1 MTDLAAGPPRR
12 GLLRSL
18 GPAIIVASV
27 VLGPGSILTSSKVG
41 CQYGYDMLWV
51 LAGAAILMI
60 AMVALSARLG
70 VVLKGT
76 PCDELARRL
85 GRPFA
90 AFVGIVLFLVIAS
103 FQSSN
108 NIAVLA
114 SIEPFFESSDA
125 PAASGAG
132 SAATSDWLIPTI
144 ALVALNVLIVAVMY
158 GLRKLYGVIE
168 TMMKILV
175 VVMIVGFAANLLF
188 ARPSAAG
195 VLGGLVPKLPPMEGL
210 LPRLSGGKVV
220 DPLWAVQGLIATTFS
235 VAGAF
240 YQAYLVREKGWTQ
253 TYLRQG
259 LVDSVVGIALLGMI
273 TMVIMITAASAL
285 HGMVDP
291 ADLKSAGDV
300 ASQLQPLFGPAA
312 KLLFCIGIFA
322 GAFSSFLV
330 NAMIGGALL
339 SDGLGLGASMDQ
351 RWPKLL
357 TTAALVI
364 GMGVAIASRSFGMSR
379 VGLIIFAQA
388 LTVLGVPILAG
399 SLLYLAT
406 RRELTGSRRVPFWM
420 KLLAAVGGLVTVA
433 LAVRTAWR
441 IYLQIT
447 AP

>member
-1 MTDLAAGPPRR
+1 MSDRPVLQRSR

-41 CQYGYDMLWV
+41 CQYGYDMIWV
-51 LAGAAILMI
+51 LAGAAVLMI

-70 VVLKGT
+70 VVLEGT

-114 SIEPFFESSDA
+114 SIEPFFESS
-125 PAASGAG
+125 GAETTAEVG
-132 SAATSDWLIPTI
+132 SAATPDWVIPTT
-144 ALVALNVLIVAVMY
+144 ALVALNVLIVGVMY

-168 TMMKILV
+168 TMMKLLV
-175 VVMIVGFAANLLF
+175 VVMIIGFAANLLF

-195 VLGGLVPKLPPMEGL
+195 VLGGFVPKLPSVEGL

-240 YQAYLVREKGWTQ
+240 YQAYLVREKGWTRDH
-253 TYLRQG
+253 LRQG
-259 LVDSVVGIALLGMI
+259 LVDSVVGIAVLGMI
-273 TMVIMITAASAL
+273 TMVIMVTAAAAL
-285 HGMVDP
+285 HGAVAP
-291 ADLKSAGDV
+291 SDLKSAGDV
-300 ASQLQPLFGPAA
+300 ARQLQPLFGPAA
-312 KLLFCIGIFA
+312 KILFCVGIFA

-357 TTAALVI
+357 TTAALII

-399 SLLYLAT
+399 SLIYLAT
-406 RRELTGSRRVPFWM
+406 RKELTGGHRVPFWM
-420 KLLAAVGGLVTVA
+420 KLLGAVGGLVTVA

-441 IYLQIT
+441 LYLQIT
-447 AP
+447 AS

>member
-1 MTDLAAGPPRR
+1 MLR

-41 CQYGYDMLWV
+41 CQYGYDMIWV
-51 LAGAAILMI
+51 LAGAAVLMI

-114 SIEPFFESSDA
+114 SIEPFFESSGGGAA
-125 PAASGAG
+125 PQAG
-132 SAATSDWLIPTI
+132 STATTDWLVPTI
-144 ALVALNVLIVAVMY
+144 ALIALNVLVVGVMY

-188 ARPSAAG
+188 ARPSATG
-195 VLGGLVPKLPPMEGL
+195 VLGGFVPKLPTVEGL
-210 LPRLSGGKVV
+210 
-220 DPLWAVQGLIATTFS
+220 S

-253 TYLRQG
+253 NHLRQG
-259 LVDSVVGIALLGMI
+259 LVDSVVGIAILGMI

-285 HGMVDP
+285 HGLVDP
-291 ADLKSAGDV
+291 GDLKSAGDV
-300 ASQLQPLFGPAA
+300 AQQLQPLFGSAA
-312 KLLFCIGIFA
+312 KVLFCIGIFA

-364 GMGVAIASRSFGMSR
+364 GMGVAVASRSFGMSR

-406 RRELTGSRRVPFWM
+406 RRELTGRRRVPLWM
-420 KLLAAVGGLVTVA
+420 KLLAGVGFLVSIA
-433 LAVRTAWR
+433 LAIRTAWR
-441 IYLQIT
+441 IYLQV
-447 AP
+447 AAS